1 MSLLSR
7 LLDEA
12 PKNRAVVRVD
22 RQYELTKKLVPEIE
36 EARAHGYSWSQ
47 VTRAVEE
54 ALRETGE
61 WREEWHRWDIAK
73 NYRRIK
79 KEATR

>member
-7 LLDEA
+7 LLDEV
-12 PKNRAVVRVD
+12 PRNRAVARVD
-22 RQYELTKKLVPEIE
+22 RQYELTRRLVPEID

-73 NYRRIK
+73 NYRRVR
-79 KEATR
+79 KEAVV

>member
-1 MSLLSR
+1 MSLLGR
-7 LLDEA
+7 LLDEV
-12 PKNRAVVRVD
+12 PRNRAVVRVD
-22 RQYELTKKLVPEIE
+22 RQYELTKKLVPEID

-54 ALRETGE
+54 ALRASGE

-79 KEATR
+79 KEATA